1 MSSRL
6 SSESRIYADKAR
18 DLNRQVSHFMF
29 SFIIHMISNFFAF
42 FGNLPF
48 FILDYDMC

>member
-18 DLNRQVSHFMF
+18 DLNRQVSHFTA
-29 SFIIHMISNFFAF
+29 SRDND
-42 FGNLPF
+42 FGNVGF
-48 FILDYDMC
+48 FMHLGADAN